1 MPFPT
6 PGDLYKPGI
15 KPTSLVYPALADG
28 FFTTEPRGK
37 LPDNETD
44 YPSVPVPKPQER
56 AFDWLRKDEAAP
68 LDPIN

>member
-1 MPFPT
+1 MPFPI
-6 PGDLYKPGI
+6 PEDLPYLG
-15 KPTSLVYPALADG
+15 TESTCLVYPALADG

-68 LDPIN
+68 LDPIK